1 MTPAD
6 EIRHQLAEANPDALF
21 ADGLDDALIGY
32 TINTHHAHVA
42 VYSATR
48 CVEVLVDRDG
58 MTPEE
63 ADEYLEFNTYCCYVG
78 PNGPLFVGGEQ

>member
-6 EIRHQLAEANPDALF
+6 EIRHQLAEANPDALL
-21 ADGLDDALIGY
+21 ADGLDDGLIGY
-32 TINTHHAHVA
+32 TINTHSAHVA
-42 VYSATR
+42 VYSAAK

-63 ADEYLEFNTYCCYVG
+63 ADEYLEFNTYCAYVG